1 MAGLSRRFLSWDPK
15 FTRRN
20 EKLYGV
26 ENETVPDVP
35 GVTGKIEGF
44 LSLRVHRL
52 MPEQY
57 SYAALREFLNRE
69 PDDVKKLEGKVPI
82 LEGSQDFQKVI
93 LLDERRDPSK
103 PNASLSRYWA
113 EYTQYPPEGEAKCL
127 EALNA
132 KGLYDKLIKKR
143 EHLGTSSPE
152 RRSM

>member
-20 EKLYGV
+20 EKLYRA
-26 ENETVPDVP
+26 ENEPVPDVP

-44 LSLRVHRL
+44 LYLRVHRL

-57 SYAALREFLNRE
+57 SYAALREFLERD
-69 PDDVKKLEGKVPI
+69 PDDVKRLEGKVPI
-82 LEGSQDFQKVI
+82 LEGSQDSQEAI
-93 LLDERRDPSK
+93 LFDERRDPSK

-113 EYTQYPPEGEAKCL
+113 EYTQYPPEGEAKRL

-132 KGLYDKLIKKR
+132 KGLYDILKK
-143 EHLGTSSPE
+143 EV
-152 RRSM
+152 